1 MTSSIK
7 LNEKNYILLFIGP
20 DFYTEKFIEM
30 INIYRNNK
38 SEFKKHNIKAKRMKG
53 PNNKVILYDNN
64 MNIIFSK
71 DLDNDIFEPDMILS
85 NVYKNHKLNKTTIN
99 KFKNIINYYGIKS
112 KPKHHKM
119 KFINKIINKINK
131 INITQ
136 GVGYF
141 HKKGKLKGLPTKN
154 HCMLISLGY
163 SPFKN
168 KLKNICI

>member
-112 KPKHHKM
+112 
-119 KFINKIINKINK
+119 
-131 INITQ
+131 
-136 GVGYF
+136 
-141 HKKGKLKGLPTKN
+141 
-154 HCMLISLGY
+154 
-163 SPFKN
+163 
-168 KLKNICI
+168 